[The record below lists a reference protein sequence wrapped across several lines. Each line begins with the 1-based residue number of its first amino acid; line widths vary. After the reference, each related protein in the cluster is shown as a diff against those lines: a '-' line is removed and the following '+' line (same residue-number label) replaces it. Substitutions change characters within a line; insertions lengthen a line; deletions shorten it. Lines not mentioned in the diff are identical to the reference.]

1 MATLDFKDAI
11 LQLSERISKLKDSIG
26 TEEAT
31 KNAFVMPLINTLGY
45 DVFNPMEVMPEFTCD
60 IGTKKG
66 EKIDYAIM
74 KDGKPIMLIECKH
87 WGQQLS
93 LHDNQLLR
101 YFHVSDARFGVLT
114 NGIEYR
120 FYTDID
126 KNNIMDEKP
135 FLVVDMQKL
144 SDTKIEQLKSFHKS
158 YFNENEILSTAA
170 ELKISNELKNIVK
183 REFSE
188 PSPEFVR
195 FFVKAINGSYTAKQ
209 VEQYT
214 PLVKRSIQNH
224 INDVFSDRLNVAME
238 NNKNAH
244 IEKEEAPFE
253 TEELP
258 EGVVS
263 VSDDGKIIT
272 TQEEIDAYNI
282 VRSILRK
289 HIDVTRIT
297 YIDYQSYFVVTIDQN
312 TWFWVCRILLGKRK
326 KQICIP
332 KENYKSNEWIQIET
346 IDDIFKYEDS
356 LVEALNLSLLSIK

>member
-1 MATLDFKDAI
+1 MATLDFKDTI

-31 KNAFVMPLINTLGY
+31 KNAFVMPLINALGY

-87 WGQQLS
+87 WQQPLS

-144 SDTKIEQLKSFHKS
+144 SDAKIEQLKSFHKS

-183 REFSE
+183 NEFSE

-224 INDVFSDRLNVAME
+224 INDVISDRLNVAME

-244 IEKEEAPFE
+244 IEKEEAPVE

-258 EGVVS
+258 EGAVS
-263 VSDDGKIIT
+263 VSDDGKVIT

-289 HIDVTRIT
+289 HVDVSRIT

-326 KQICIP
+326 KQICFP
-332 KENYKSNEWIQIET
+332 KDNYKSNEWVQIET
-346 IDDIFKYEDS
+346 IDDIFKHEDRF
-356 LVEALNLSLLSIK
+356 VEALNLSLSSIK